1 MTDKEKGSYEY
12 RLKLEDNRER
22 KWRMSRQGA
31 FEFSFSAF
39 DELMTRFADPGKV
52 AILSDRGRGAEAINR
67 IDSDEE
73 VIAEAL
79 SRLDESDRDFAQAV
93 LNGMTWQASG
103 LTRQG
108 FNWKLRSI
116 IRKILLSTPPKILA
130 IRHEGVSGFGR

>member
-1 MTDKEKGSYEY
+1 MTDEEKGRYEY
-12 RLKLEDNRER
+12 RLKLENDRER
-22 KWRMSRQGA
+22 SHRKSERGA
-31 FEFSFSAF
+31 LDFANSSL
-39 DELMTRFADPGKV
+39 DELMSRFDDPSKV
-52 AILSDRGRGAEAINR
+52 ALISDHGRGAEAINR

-116 IRKILLSTPPKILA
+116 IRKILLSTPPQKP
-130 IRHEGVSGFGR
+130 RFKT

>member
-1 MTDKEKGSYEY
+1 MTDEEKGSYEY
-12 RLKLEDNRER
+12 RLKLEDDRER
-22 KWRMSRQGA
+22 FYRKTKQGA
-31 FEFSFSAF
+31 FTASMQSFDALMETFDDPSVIRRFS
-39 DELMTRFADPGKV
+39 DH
-52 AILSDRGRGAEAINR
+52 GRGAEAINR

-93 LNGMTWQASG
+93 LNGTTWQASG

-116 IRKILLSTPPKILA
+116 IRKILLSTPPQKP
-130 IRHEGVSGFGR
+130 RFKT